1 MSIYLLLQYLLQFWP
16 NKIYEYDIDIDNMST
31 LTSLFKKEHMGQ
43 FLLAILFIIY
53 LIMGYKTPE
62 PVANVIDTL
71 PGKIVVIIV
80 ALALFANVHPI
91 LGVLGLLVAYDL
103 IRRSSVAT
111 GMDALK
117 KYLPTQEKVNSQFT
131 AFNQF
136 PYTLEQ
142 EVVKKMAP
150 INHSNEF
157 LGGSPATYKPI
168 MDNIHDSA
176 YIH

>member
-1 MSIYLLLQYLLQFWP
+1 MS
-16 NKIYEYDIDIDNMST
+16 S

-43 FLLAILFIIY
+43 LILAILFVIY
-53 LIMGYKTPE
+53 LIMGYNTPE
-62 PVANVIDTL
+62 PVAGLIDTL
-71 PGKIVVIIV
+71 GGKVAVIIIV
-80 ALALFANVHPI
+80 IVLFANSNAI
-91 LGVLGLLVAYDL
+91 LGILGLLVAYKL
-103 IRRSSVAT
+103 IRGSSVTT
-111 GMDALK
+111 GTYALQ

-150 INHSNEF
+150 LNHSNEF
-157 LGGSPATYKPI
+157 LGSPATYKPVL
-168 MDNIHDSA
+168 DNIRDSA